1 MEQSMATIK
10 ANGGAASVWERTGHH
25 SDGTQYTL
33 RVVLCRNGKV
43 LTGIGPGAYHHAQAP
58 KLAALAG
65 QPLDTQEVTLRHL
78 GFARAAS
85 DASVRASTTVA
96 AYWHRHAKHFC
107 AIRRASR

>member
-1 MEQSMATIK
+1 MPF
-10 ANGGAASVWERTGHH
+10 
-25 SDGTQYTL
+25 TL

-58 KLAALAG
+58 KLAVLAG
-65 QPLDTQEVTLRHL
+65 QPLETQEVTLRTL

-85 DASVRASTTVA
+85 DTQVRASTTVA
-96 AYWHRHAKHFC
+96 AYWHRHAKHTR

>member
-1 MEQSMATIK
+1 MATIK
-10 ANGGAASVWERTGHH
+10 ANGGAASVWEHPKG
-25 SDGTQYTL
+25 L
-33 RVVLCRNGKV
+33 RIVLCRNGKV

-58 KLAALAG
+58 RLASLAG
-65 QPLDTQEVTLRHL
+65 QPLENQEVTLRHL

-96 AYWHRHAKHFC
+96 AYWHRHAKHAR

>member
-10 ANGGAASVWERTGHH
+10 ANGGAASVWERSGHH
-25 SDGTQYTL
+25 SDGTPYTF

-43 LTGIGPGAYHHAQAP
+43 LTGIGAGAYHHAQAP

-65 QPLDTQEVTLRHL
+65 QPLDSQEATLRHL
-78 GFARAAS
+78 GYARAAS

-96 AYWHRHAKHFC
+96 AHWHRQAKHAR
-107 AIRRASR
+107 AIRRASH